1 MGSLRVHARTP
12 LPPSGDTRIKEAGLD
27 GVRSVD
33 FDAQAQTVFW
43 PCVRPGIWVVI
54 VMTLFALCTMGGM
67 FAQIANQG
75 GKEVEA
81 ISCMPWHNQ
90 NCSRDDRD

>member
-1 MGSLRVHARTP
+1 
-12 LPPSGDTRIKEAGLD
+12 
-27 GVRSVD
+27 
-33 FDAQAQTVFW
+33 
-43 PCVRPGIWVVI
+43 VVI